1 VRAIRPIWGL
11 ASDASEVADSP
22 DFAVARTFD
31 RNPNQG
37 VNDVTKRELSQELQT
52 AGFLLDEGP
61 TGRFRILDLR
71 AGDHLPTLD
80 KRPDP
85 YPYRLDVVSEWW
97 ERRQH
102 EEPITVVSSRA
113 TSMTI

>member
-1 VRAIRPIWGL
+1 M
-11 ASDASEVADSP
+11 
-22 DFAVARTFD
+22 TM
-31 RNPNQG
+31 
-37 VNDVTKRELSQELQT
+37 TKRELSQELQT

-102 EEPITVVSSRA
+102 EEPITVVSARA
-113 TSMTI
+113 TSMTNMTTGKTTLFDEE